1 MSHAPQARLRRS
13 RGDISR
19 IETAIIETLERD
31 HPQTLRGLFY
41 RLVSQGIVPK
51 TDAAYKTTVG
61 RLCVRL
67 RRAGALPYAW
77 LADSTRWQR
86 KPQTHAGL
94 AAALQRTAETY
105 RRAVWADLPEYV
117 EVWLE
122 KDALAGVLLRETAAW
137 DVPLMVTRG
146 YPSLSYLYEAAET
159 ITEIGKP
166 TTLYYF
172 GDHDPSG
179 VDIPAKVKRELVAFA
194 PTVPITFV
202 RVAVTAA
209 QIRTLDLPTR
219 PTKVT
224 DTRARHFRGGS
235 VEVDAIP
242 AEHLRALVREVIHQH
257 IPAGH
262 LHTLQVAEASER
274 ELLTAIAGRYRGA
287 A

>member
-1 MSHAPQARLRRS
+1 MGHAPQTRPRRT
-13 RGDISR
+13 RAAISR
-19 IETAIIETLERD
+19 IEMAIIDTLERD

-67 RRAGALPYAW
+67 RRAGVLPYAW

-86 KPQTHAGL
+86 KPQTHVGL
-94 AAALQRTAETY
+94 AAALQLTAETY
-105 RRAVWADLPEYV
+105 RRAVWADLPDYV

-146 YPSLSYLYEAAET
+146 YPSLSYLYEAADT
-159 ITEIGKP
+159 IKSIGKP

-179 VDIPAKVKRELVAFA
+179 VDIPAKVERELTAFA
-194 PTVPITFV
+194 PSIPIRFV
-202 RVAVTAA
+202 RMAVTAD
-209 QIRTLDLPTR
+209 QIAAFGLPTR
-219 PTKVT
+219 PTKAS
-224 DTRARHFRGGS
+224 DTRARRFQGGS

-242 AEHLRALVREVIHQH
+242 AEQLRGLVRDAIRSH
-257 IPAGH
+257 IPTGH
-262 LHTLQVAEASER
+262 LHSLHAAEESER
-274 ELLTAIAGRYRGA
+274 ELLTAIAGRYRGVA
-287 A
+287 